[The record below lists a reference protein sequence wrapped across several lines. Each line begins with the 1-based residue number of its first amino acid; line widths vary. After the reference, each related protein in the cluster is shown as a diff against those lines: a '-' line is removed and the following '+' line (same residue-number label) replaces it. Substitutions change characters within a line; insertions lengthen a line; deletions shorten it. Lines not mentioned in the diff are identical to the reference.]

1 MEEKQSLKYYRSW
14 KRKVVESCREDRA
27 LKAMQ
32 GNVLLTKGRTGRSEE
47 ERKCEVCREKEDLEH
62 VLKRYVRFSSLR
74 ERHNIKEEMEM
85 AEIIFGGR
93 EVLLAEIFEEWLA

>member
-1 MEEKQSLKYYRSW
+1 M
-14 KRKVVESCREDRA
+14 ESCREDRA

-62 VLKRYVRFSSLR
+62 KCVEEICIRFS
-74 ERHNIKEEMEM
+74 
-85 AEIIFGGR
+85 II
-93 EVLLAEIFEEWLA
+93 V